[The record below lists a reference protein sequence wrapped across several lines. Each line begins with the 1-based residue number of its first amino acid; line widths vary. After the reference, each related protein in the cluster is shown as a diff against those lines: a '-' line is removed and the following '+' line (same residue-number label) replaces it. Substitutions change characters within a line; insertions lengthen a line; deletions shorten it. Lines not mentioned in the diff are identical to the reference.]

1 MSMNGQERE
10 ELRELRDRLIRQ
22 ETLLE
27 QDFKFIKEEF
37 KEICVSIR
45 TLNEEYGKLIERE
58 HELELKYIRSE
69 HIFKRSAM
77 YWKLAAC
84 IASPVLTAS
93 LIAILSAIFKF

>member
-1 MSMNGQERE
+1 MNMNGQERE

-27 QDFKFIKEEF
+27 QDFKFIKDEF
-37 KEICVSIR
+37 REISISIR

-58 HELELKYIRSE
+58 HELELKYTREE
-69 HIFKRSAM
+69 HIFKQNVM

-84 IASPVLTAS
+84 IASPVATAL
-93 LIAILSAIFKF
+93 LIAVLSVVFGL